1 MKKLEEKIG
10 YSFKD
15 PELLKHAL
23 RHSSYINE
31 HALKKEDCNE
41 RLEFLGDSILEY
53 VSSEYMY
60 HAYPNSMEG
69 DMSKLRAALV
79 CENGLAQA
87 ARAIDLGSFMIM
99 GKGMDAEGGRDK
111 DSIISDAFEAL
122 IAALYLDGGMEPA
135 KKLIYD
141 YVLND
146 IEDKVL
152 FYDAKTTLQEMIQGE
167 KKTAAYELVGESGPE
182 HSKMFESAVVI
193 DGKRYGT
200 GKGRSKKQAEQAAAY
215 ETIMMIR
222 NQTVCI

>member
-1 MKKLEEKIG
+1 MKKLEETIG

-15 PELLKHAL
+15 PTLLEHAL

-31 HALKKEDCNE
+31 HSLKKEDCNE
-41 RLEFLGDSILEY
+41 RLEFLGDSILEF
-53 VSSEYMY
+53 VSSEYLFST
-60 HAYPNSMEG
+60 YPDRMEG

-87 ARAIDLGSFMIM
+87 ARAIDLGSYMIM
-99 GKGMDAEGGRDK
+99 GKGMDAEGGREK
-111 DSIISDAFEAL
+111 ESIISDAFEAL
-122 IAALYLDGGMEPA
+122 IAALYLDGGLAPA

-146 IEDKVL
+146 IEAKIL
-152 FYDAKTTLQEMIQGE
+152 FYDAKTALQEMIQSD
-167 KKTAAYELVGESGPE
+167 KKTASYELIGESGPE
-182 HSKMFESAVVI
+182 HMKTFEAAVVI
-193 DGKRYGT
+193 DGKRFGT

-222 NQTVCI
+222 NHTVCI

>member
-10 YSFKD
+10 YTFKD
-15 PELLKHAL
+15 KALLEHAL

-53 VSSEYMY
+53 VSSEFMF
-60 HAYPNSMEG
+60 HAYPGKSEG

-87 ARAIDLGSFMIM
+87 ARTIDLGSCLTL
-99 GKGMDAEGGRDK
+99 GKGMDAEGGREK

-122 IAALYLDGGMEPA
+122 IAAIYLDGGMEPA

-146 IEDKVL
+146 IEEKIL
-152 FYDAKTTLQEMIQGE
+152 FYDAKTALQEMIQSE
-167 KKTAAYELVGESGPE
+167 RKTAAYELIGESGPE
-182 HSKMFESAVVI
+182 HAKVFEAAAVI
-193 DGKRYGT
+193 NGKRYGT

-215 ETIMMIR
+215 ETIRMIR
-222 NQTVCI
+222 NHTVCI